1 MAACNVAVETMM
13 LELIVTDMK
22 DATGLYRVAQAITH
36 ADGAS
41 RCRVGHGWVS
51 VESAWPAA
59 RFLAAIRQAGFTAV
73 VWSDAQWRSNA

>member
-1 MAACNVAVETMM
+1 MAACKCRLEAIPM
-13 LELIVTDMK
+13 LELIVTDMN

-41 RCRVGHGWVS
+41 RCQVGNGWVR

-73 VWSDAQWRSNA
+73 VWWDGRRRQ